1 MLINFLR
8 DNLRENGFSIY
19 EAPADADTLIAKVAT
34 EEARDESD
42 VVVHADDVEYIVFID
57 ASLKG
62 RFR

>member
-1 MLINFLR
+1 MLIYFLR
-8 DNLRENGFSIY
+8 DNLREYGFSIY
-19 EAPADADTLIAKVAT
+19 EAPADADTLIAKVAV

-42 VVVHADDVEYIVFID
+42 VVVHADDVEYIVLID